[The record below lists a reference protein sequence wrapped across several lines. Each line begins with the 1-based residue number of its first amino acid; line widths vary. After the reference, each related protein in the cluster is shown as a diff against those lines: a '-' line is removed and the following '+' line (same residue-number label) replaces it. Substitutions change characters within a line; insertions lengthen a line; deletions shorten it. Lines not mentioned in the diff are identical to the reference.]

1 MAEISR
7 RTLFNRALLASA
19 VGAGALLG
27 LTRPVHHRRAVPPAP
42 PPAAL
47 VAALDRQQQLLAG
60 YDRMLAG
67 PKTVPGPAGPA
78 GLGGLRADVAAHG
91 DALRALLERY
101 PGWRLSSR
109 RAAADAA
116 SASPPTVGTAAN
128 RQTGNPEVA
137 GTVSAQAAASKAG
150 AAAAAVSSLDWPGTD
165 PNAPL
170 VVPLLASISASL
182 SSHLQVLA

>member
-47 VAALDRQQQLLAG
+47 VAALDRQLLAG
-60 YDRMLAG
+60 YDRMLVG

-137 GTVSAQAAASKAG
+137 GTVPALAAASRAG
-150 AAAAAVSSLDWPGTD
+150 AAAAAVSCLDWPGTD